1 MASIEHGRNC
11 ESFAFD
17 VVVDAEWE
25 ALRQGTVVAIHNL
38 VDAAEVIES
47 FNIDNKQEMK

>member
-1 MASIEHGRNC
+1 MESIEHGYNG
-11 ESFAFD
+11 ESFAID
-17 VVVDAEWE
+17 VIVDAEWK